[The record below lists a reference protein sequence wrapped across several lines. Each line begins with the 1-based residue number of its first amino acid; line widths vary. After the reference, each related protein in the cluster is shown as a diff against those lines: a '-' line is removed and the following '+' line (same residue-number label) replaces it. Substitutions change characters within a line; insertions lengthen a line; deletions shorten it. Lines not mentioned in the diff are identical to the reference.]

1 MTRTLRFI
9 VVVLAIATLQSPLR
23 AADPIDRL
31 RSHIEQAMTGA
42 RGRMGVAIK
51 HLESGTEIAVNADEK
66 FPMASTFK
74 LPVLITLYDKAKKG
88 QLNWNESVDI
98 GVRDQHLGSGD
109 LSYLYDMPG
118 VKLSMHNVAN
128 LMMMISDNSAADICL
143 TKAGVDNVN
152 ALLKTL
158 GVSDMHV
165 DRPTQELI
173 LDYQQRD
180 TASLKGMTLPEIQKA
195 AAAGPRE
202 TANAVEARFAR
213 DDKFAADLKDQ
224 ATPHAFV
231 TLLERIWRGEAVDRE
246 SSLAMLETMKR
257 CRTGAGRIKGL
268 LPPSAVVAHKTG
280 TIAGVVDDVGIVYLP
295 DAAGHVAIAVMSKQ
309 TRATEA
315 EVERAI
321 AEVARYAYDYFTF
334 AASNPKPGTRNPEP

>member
-1 MTRTLRFI
+1 
-9 VVVLAIATLQSPLR
+9 VVVAIVTIQTSLR

-31 RSHIEQAMTGA
+31 RSHMEQAMNGA

-51 HLESGTEIAVNADEK
+51 HLESGTEIAINADEK
-66 FPMASTFK
+66 FPMASAFK
-74 LPVLITLYDKAKKG
+74 LPVLVGLYDKARKG
-88 QLNWNESVDI
+88 QLQWDEMVDI

-109 LSYLYDMPG
+109 LSYLYDLPG
-118 VKLSMHNVAN
+118 AKLSMHNVAN
-128 LMMMISDNSAADICL
+128 LMMMVSDNSAADICL
-143 TKAGVDNVN
+143 TKAGVENVN
-152 ALLKTL
+152 ALMKSL
-158 GVSDMHV
+158 GVTDLHV

-180 TASLKGMTLPEIQKA
+180 TAALKGLTLPEIQKA
-195 AAAGPRE
+195 AAAGPRDV
-202 TANAVEARFAR
+202 NAVEARFAR

-224 ATPHAFV
+224 ATPRAFEK
-231 TLLERIWRGEAVDRE
+231 LLERIWRGEAVDRE
-246 SSLAMLETMKR
+246 SSRAILETMKR
-257 CRTGAGRIKGL
+257 CRTGAARIKGL
-268 LPPSAVVAHKTG
+268 LPANTVVAHKTG

-295 DAAGHVAIAVMSKQ
+295 DTAGHVAIAVMSKQ

-334 AASNPKPGTRNPEP
+334 AAATPKSETKNPEPDEWLKR

>member
-1 MTRTLRFI
+1 MTRALRVI
-9 VVVLAIATLQSPLR
+9 VVVLAIVVVQPSLR

-31 RSHIEQAMTGA
+31 RGHIEQAMAAA

-51 HLESGTEIAVNADEK
+51 HLESGTEIAINADET

-74 LPVLITLYDKAKKG
+74 LPVLVGLYDNAKKG
-88 QLNWNESVDI
+88 QLHWDEMVDI
-98 GVRDQHLGSGD
+98 TIRDQHLGSGD

-128 LMMMISDNSAADICL
+128 LMMMVSDNSAADICL
-143 TKAGVDNVN
+143 TRAGVDHVN
-152 ALLKTL
+152 ALMKTL
-158 GVSDMHV
+158 GVTDLHV

-180 TASLKGMTLPEIQKA
+180 TAGLKGLTLPDIQKA
-195 AAAGPRE
+195 VAASPRD
-202 TANAVEARFAR
+202 ANAIDARFAR
-213 DDKFAADLKDQ
+213 DDAFAADLKDQ

-231 TLLERIWRGEAVDRE
+231 ALLERIWRGEAVDRE
-246 SSLAMLETMKR
+246 SSQAMLETMKR

-268 LPPSAVVAHKTG
+268 LPPNAVVAHKTG

-321 AEVARYAYDYFTF
+321 ADVARYAYDYFTF
-334 AASNPKPGTRNPEP
+334 AAPNGKATNGGR